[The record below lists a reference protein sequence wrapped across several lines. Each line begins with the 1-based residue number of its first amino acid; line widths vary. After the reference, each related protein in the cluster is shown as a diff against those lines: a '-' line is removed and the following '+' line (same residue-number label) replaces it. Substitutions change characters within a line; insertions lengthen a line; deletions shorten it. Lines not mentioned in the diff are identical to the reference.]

1 MKALLSIAALLV
13 ALPLH
18 ADCPRDSTVL
28 RIFDHLE
35 DAAQINIDGRVWR
48 VDNVTSAVGFIE
60 GEPKSVI
67 GKTTGASCSYEAQDR
82 FGNKRNI
89 IMRFSHHLRY

>member
-1 MKALLSIAALLV
+1 MKVLLSIAALLV

-35 DAAQINIDGRVWR
+35 DEAQINIDGRVWK
-48 VDNVTSAVGFIE
+48 VDNVTSASGFME
-60 GEPKSVI
+60 GEPKSVV
-67 GKTTGASCSYEAQDR
+67 GMHKGSSCSYEAQDR
-82 FGNKRNI
+82 FGHKRNI